1 MATTAQQ
8 VYDISMS
15 LIDERLATG
24 LVDTTS
30 TAIFEKN
37 AIYIL
42 TSLQD
47 ELIQCSDYYKTETI
61 TKAAVTDNDNGYESN
76 TMPSDFQDVYQ
87 IINEETDKA
96 YRLATDFKW
105 EGKNTL
111 YIKDSFIGTYK
122 VKYFPIPDPITAL
135 TDEMVL
141 DDITCRTTLA
151 NGLASRLLT
160 NENKVLANFFND
172 LYNELKN
179 KPKRNQ
185 PASVDSIRDVY
196 DSTMTY

>member
-8 VYDISMS
+8 IYDISMS
-15 LIDERLATG
+15 LIDERLDTG
-24 LVDTTS
+24 LVDATS

-37 AIYIL
+37 APFIL

-47 ELIQCSDYYKTETI
+47 ELIMSSDYFKTETI
-61 TKAAVTDNDNGYESN
+61 TKAAITDNANGYAKY

-87 IINEETDKA
+87 IINEETDQT
-96 YRLATDFKW
+96 YRLGTDFKW
-105 EGKNTL
+105 EGKNEL
-111 YIKDSFIGTYK
+111 YIKDDFIGTYK
-122 VKYFPIPDPITAL
+122 VKYYPIPEPITAL
-135 TDEMVL
+135 TATMVL

-160 NENKVLANFFND
+160 NENKVLANYFNS

-179 KPKRNQ
+179 KPKRRV
-185 PASVDSIRDVY
+185 PASVDKIHDVMDTSLSY
-196 DSTMTY
+196 